1 MINRVIPHS
10 SLPIRVRINL
20 VESAYTCIVL
30 MMIAV
35 INEHAV
41 KKQAVLTR
49 GQHANSQT
57 RSMKTEPEFVNE
69 RDKTVFSMYR
79 PWLFLSRVLGKS
91 DGKFLLS
98 YKL

>member
-1 MINRVIPHS
+1 MINRVIPHAN
-10 SLPIRVRINL
+10 LLTRVRINL
-20 VESAYTCIVL
+20 VELAYACIVL

-35 INEHAV
+35 IDENTA
-41 KKQAVLTR
+41 KKQAMLAR
-49 GQHANSQT
+49 AQHANPQT

-79 PWLFLSRVLGKS
+79 PWLFLWRVLGKS